1 MMKRLILSLLVA
13 SGLAG
18 CAIAPPSF
26 RAVAHPNSGSWLQP
40 PGAGSEAEVDWAGRE
55 HARRFY
61 IDVPVPH
68 STCAYA
74 SYPKERPGKVGLQGE
89 FVPTPAGV
97 VLRMRSEGMFVD
109 ERSLRTAWAN
119 WWDDARKEW
128 PGKCLAADPK
138 VIEEMLV
145 ERRPLPF
152 GEMLKLHYGFDNV
165 TRTVVIRPGTS
176 VCAADVSYRGPSAPR
191 FAASGESCATAVSDG
206 HGGANFG
213 PAASVLY
220 KFSLLDVSDRKVHA
234 IASWAEIP
242 ELKGHLFLLRYPKG
256 SMPVSPAGVDGAKD
270 TAFPLL
276 IAVDTAADRD
286 VVGRA
291 LQCVQGNDL
300 RVGDFCGKEGFGAS
314 SCGTVLPAGSKLADS
329 RPICFRFGERGVLTP
344 HITVLLNGAPVAVP
358 LGTTLGGALERLTPP
373 HRDNDQHSS
382 RKAAALSG
390 ARVTR
395 VFEGRPVRVDVSG
408 AGASAL
414 QLLLLPGDQLSW

>member
-1 MMKRLILSLLVA
+1 MIKRLILSLVA
-13 SGLAG
+13 AAGLGG
-18 CAIAPPSF
+18 CAIAPQSF
-26 RAVAHPNSGSWLQP
+26 RAVAYPDSGAWLLP
-40 PGAGSEAEVDWAGRE
+40 PSAGYETEVDWAGRTP
-55 HARRFY
+55 ASWSY
-61 IDVPVPH
+61 IDVPVEP
-68 STCAYA
+68 STCPYA
-74 SYPKERPGKVGLQGE
+74 SYPKKWHGKVGLQGE
-89 FVPTPAGV
+89 FVPTPAGQ
-97 VLRMRSEGMFVD
+97 VLRMKSTGMFVD
-109 ERSLRTAWAN
+109 EKSLRTAWAS
-119 WWDDARKEW
+119 WWDDAQKEW
-128 PGKCLAADPK
+128 PGKCLAADSK
-138 VIEEMLV
+138 VVEEMLV

-165 TRTVVIRPGTS
+165 TSTVVIRPGTS
-176 VCAADVSYRGPSAPR
+176 VCAADVSYRGASAPR
-191 FAASGESCATAVSDG
+191 FSASGESCATAVSDG

-291 LQCVQGNDL
+291 LECVQGNDL

-314 SCGTVLPAGSKLADS
+314 SCGTVLPAGSKLAES

-344 HITVLLNGAPVAVP
+344 HITVLLNGTPVAVP

-373 HRDNDQHSS
+373 HRNNDQHSS
-382 RKAAALSG
+382 WKVAALAG